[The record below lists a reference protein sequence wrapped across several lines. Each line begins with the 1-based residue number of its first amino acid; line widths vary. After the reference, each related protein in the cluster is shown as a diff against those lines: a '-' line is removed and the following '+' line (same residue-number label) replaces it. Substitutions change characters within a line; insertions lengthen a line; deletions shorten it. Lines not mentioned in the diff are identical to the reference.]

1 MVAPDVFTGE
11 LEERQPME
19 FLQALERHCM
29 EVGCED
35 YVYHTGLYLKYGSRA
50 YNWYTNTLTD
60 EQREDSW
67 EEFSKLFNAKFPS
80 LAVKPISSRV
90 YRDELLALTITID
103 DLKKIHPDSNMPWH
117 EHYANQLLQLAT
129 YAEIA
134 DTCAYMDFV
143 WKKMP
148 NVLQQ
153 RVGNE
158 YDNWS
163 QFTAAIEDIQWSTL
177 EAAIDYQEEM
187 WRMIITQMGTHDGKT
202 RSEKE
207 RGVQLK
213 VD

>member
-35 YVYHTGLYLKYGSRA
+35 YYGSRA

-80 LAVKPISSRV
+80 LQV
-90 YRDELLALTITID
+90 YRDELLASRRMQ
-103 DLKKIHPDSNMPWH
+103 K
-117 EHYANQLLQLAT
+117 LQIRVHTWTSCGRRCQT
-129 YAEIA
+129 Y
-134 DTCAYMDFV
+134 
-143 WKKMP
+143 W
-148 NVLQQ
+148 QQ